1 MIIISTLDQERGQ
14 RDQKLLIRIKPSNR
28 PDQQLELCA
37 LYEQKAIDRDHSIRQ
52 YEHDRY
58 QGKPMEI
65 PLYQREIKTMSL
77 YFLAL
82 LYIQ

>member
-28 PDQQLELCA
+28 PNQQLELCA

-52 YEHDRY
+52 YEHDTKANPWKY
-58 QGKPMEI
+58 PFMKE
-65 PLYQREIKTMSL
+65 K
-77 YFLAL
+77 
-82 LYIQ
+82 